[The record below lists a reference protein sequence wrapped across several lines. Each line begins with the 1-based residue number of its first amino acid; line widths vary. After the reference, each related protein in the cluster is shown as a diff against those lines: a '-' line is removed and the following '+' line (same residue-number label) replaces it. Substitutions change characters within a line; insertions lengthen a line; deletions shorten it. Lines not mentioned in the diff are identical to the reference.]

1 MRILITGGNGFLGSN
16 LVKYFLN
23 KGYDILVISKNS
35 NNLLN
40 IINEIQFIDN
50 IDKNIIHQFKPDI
63 VIHCAWEGGNNYN
76 DINHIDQISKNIP
89 LGIEL
94 LDIISNLEKKPKF
107 IGFGTFVEYG
117 FLTTKAKE
125 EDKENPINFYGVS
138 KNAFKNISKV
148 YCEQNNIQWMWIRP
162 CYVYGPGD
170 VTTRLIPSIINKL
183 INKQEVILNSC
194 DTIID
199 YLYIDDF
206 CIVLNKLIEYDL
218 EGIFNICSGEEYKL
232 TDIIEF
238 IFKNISPD
246 VNPIFNPNLDRK
258 YSSKYICGSNEKL
271 KSKTDWKNNINIQKG
286 LLQTIKY
293 YKDIY
298 EITNNS

>member
-1 MRILITGGNGFLGSN
+1 MNIIITGGNGFLGSN
-16 LVKYFLN
+16 LVNYFLKN
-23 KGYDILVISKNS
+23 HNILVISKNN

-40 IINEIQFIDN
+40 ILDKIQFTNN
-50 IDKNIIHQFKPDI
+50 IDKDIIHQFKPDI
-63 VIHCAWEGGNNYN
+63 VIHCAWEGGNSYN
-76 DINHIDQISKNIP
+76 DVNHINQVSKNIP

-94 LDIISNLEKKPKF
+94 LDIISSLENKPKF

-117 FLTTKAKE
+117 FLMKKAEE

-148 YCEQNNIQWMWIRP
+148 YCEQNNIQWSWIRP

-170 VTTRLIPSIINKL
+170 VGTRLVPSIINKL
-183 INKQEVILNSC
+183 INKQEIILNSC

-206 CIVLNKLIEYDL
+206 CIAINKIIENNL
-218 EGIFNICSGEEYKL
+218 EGIFNICSGKEYKL

-238 IFKNISPD
+238 IFKNISP
-246 VNPIFNPNLDRK
+246 NTKPIFNPELDRK
-258 YSSKYICGSNEKL
+258 YSSKYVCGSNEKL
-271 KSKTDWKNNINIQKG
+271 KSKTDWEDNVNIQKG
-286 LLQTIKY
+286 LLQTINY
-293 YKDIY
+293 YKNIY
-298 EITNNS
+298 ETSNNF